1 MEILGSSWQTF
12 TQFSLNWCGSGMFS
26 NDISFYE
33 LYRLVSSHTLS
44 RGTINACRVSS
55 THRQST
61 DFQSCFFRK
70 QTFVREKHGY
80 FFSPPPSKMPFPRRL
95 EIRETFDK
103 WRISNHDRIRDFS
116 LSLYFYSRH
125 EKILV
130 SLIMLR
136 V

>member
-1 MEILGSSWQTF
+1 MANVYAILF
-12 TQFSLNWCGSGMFS
+12 ELMRKRYVLERHQFLRV
-26 NDISFYE
+26 IP
-33 LYRLVSSHTLS
+33 
-44 RGTINACRVSS
+44 ACKFAYIIQRHDKCLPCLKYTPTV
-55 THRQST
+55 ST

>member
-1 MEILGSSWQTF
+1 MPAVSQVHTDSRQTF
-12 TQFSLNWCGSGMFS
+12 KVVSFESKLSYEKSM
-26 NDISFYE
+26 DI
-33 LYRLVSSHTLS
+33 
-44 RGTINACRVSS
+44 
-55 THRQST
+55 
-61 DFQSCFFRK
+61 FFL
-70 QTFVREKHGY
+70 
-80 FFSPPPSKMPFPRRL
+80 PPPSKMPFPRRL